1 MGAERHVNYTAE
13 EKRAVAALRRLAK
26 RWPPSLRLV
35 LVQSTGELF
44 VANAA
49 DCLASDDLALVPKE
63 AVAVPRFK
71 VDSFA

>member
-1 MGAERHVNYTAE
+1 MTYTAE

-49 DCLASDDLALVPKE
+49 DCRASDDLALVPKE
-63 AVAVPRFK
+63 AIAVPRFK